1 VIQLSRN
8 KTNNTIKKYLLPV
21 SVCASIISLSL
32 ICEATS
38 SGGSVSV
45 IKTVITNITDLIKTD
60 GKIGL
65 QLLSAAAGGVAGA
78 KTVSWQPLVV
88 GVGGAGILE
97 MIFQAIG

>member
-1 VIQLSRN
+1 MLEIKKKNIL
-8 KTNNTIKKYLLPV
+8 KKYLLPV

-32 ICEATS
+32 ICEAADAADPS
-38 SGGSVSV
+38 IGV
-45 IKTVITNITDLIKTD
+45 IKKVINNITSIIKVE
-60 GKIGL
+60 GKTAL
-65 QLLSAAAGGVAGA
+65 QLLSAAAGGIAGA